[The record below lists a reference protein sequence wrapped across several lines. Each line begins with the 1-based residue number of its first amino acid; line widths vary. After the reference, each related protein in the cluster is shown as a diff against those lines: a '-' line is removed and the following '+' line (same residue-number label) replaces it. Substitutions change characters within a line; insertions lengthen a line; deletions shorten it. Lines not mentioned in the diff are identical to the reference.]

1 MRCERVATKYERSDR
16 EVYKLAV
23 LANAWIAELSGDLE
37 RARIVLE
44 QLGKERGFETDV
56 DRVLALARVYERLGT
71 PAYLEHAAH
80 IFRFLDRSFE
90 KLSTLGRLAGVYR
103 RLNNRER
110 ADEYEERFLTAFRRR
125 MHRVSEADVATVAAW
140 RYLPLAELR
149 RVQLVP
155 VEAIDAENTQSSR
168 EHAIRAFLRGAL
180 DEARTFFGRGGELL
194 DRKYLADLALVQG
207 DVPGAVASFVEVLR
221 DDPDDPRVLASLLD
235 HAREAHEV
243 LVAEVVGSTELRS
256 RLVANLATS
265 IRDTPLAEAPW
276 RNMATLRRLIG
287 DYPEAE
293 RCAERAHALEAAAR
307 RDSQTIGRVLAAAVF
322 HFIGKAKGLIHQVW
336 VDRTPTEVGRGGF
349 LASDDILGN
358 VTLEMKQ
365 SVRNTFFAVR
375 EYARSRFPQQTRDIL
390 HYDYTYK
397 VTKEDE
403 PSGGLSAGLPTALA
417 FLSTFLQRPVPQDI
431 AFSGVL
437 IADSHD
443 ALVVRSIGEAEYKVK
458 GAYNR
463 SLRVIVLPAENR
475 ANRFESTQVP
485 RAVCEEIVRF
495 AYTLDD
501 AVRLTF
507 GEGLWL
513 R

>member
-1 MRCERVATKYERSDR
+1 VRCERVATKYERSDR

-276 RNMATLRRLIG
+276 RNMATLLRLIG

-322 HFIGKAKGLIHQVW
+322 HFIGKTKGLIHQVW

-349 LASDDILGN
+349 LASDDILGPSPFPSCPP
-358 VTLEMKQ
+358 LFRLSPRPDLDEDGRLPCLAQ
-365 SVRNTFFAVR
+365 RASVPSDWCAWDLRPQVR
-375 EYARSRFPQQTRDIL
+375 CARLRPDPRCASTRASSASRDRCSPCRR
-390 HYDYTYK
+390 
-397 VTKEDE
+397 
-403 PSGGLSAGLPTALA
+403 PPLPCCSALA
-417 FLSTFLQRPVPQDI
+417 STLPRGRHSARDGCTARGNAAPATAWPLHTVVV
-431 AFSGVL
+431 AVV
-437 IADSHD
+437 
-443 ALVVRSIGEAEYKVK
+443 ALGRRSCDRRG
-458 GAYNR
+458 G
-463 SLRVIVLPAENR
+463 
-475 ANRFESTQVP
+475 
-485 RAVCEEIVRF
+485 
-495 AYTLDD
+495 
-501 AVRLTF
+501 
-507 GEGLWL
+507 
-513 R
+513 